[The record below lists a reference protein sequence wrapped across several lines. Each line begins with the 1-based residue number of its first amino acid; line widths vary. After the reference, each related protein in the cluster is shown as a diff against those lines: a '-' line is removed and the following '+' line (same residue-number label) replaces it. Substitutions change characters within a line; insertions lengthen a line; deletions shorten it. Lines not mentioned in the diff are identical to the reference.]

1 MKRNIFKAIIQIAI
15 NTVAITLA
23 YKLGERSGYSEGR
36 NDGEMA
42 GRCKHCVMYDE
53 ESDSCADIPDFDKIY
68 S

>member
-1 MKRNIFKAIIQIAI
+1 MRNKVIKTIVCIAI
-15 NTVAITLA
+15 NTAAITIA
-23 YKLGERSGYSEGR
+23 YSLGKDSGYEEGR

-53 ESDSCADIPDFDKIY
+53 ESDSCDDIPDYDKIY